1 MKINDI
7 DLYNLPLWLNGAA
20 GKLEEG
26 RREELE
32 KESDFYNQVL
42 EESGE
47 ILDKYRFISTIIDGD
62 TNTKPMN
69 LTVLELE
76 ALSRF
81 WRLETDRKDMEN
93 LQMYLLGGRH
103 MLELLQLLKMI

>member
-1 MKINDI
+1 M
-7 DLYNLPLWLNGAA
+7 WLNGVAE
-20 GKLEEG
+20 KLEEG
-26 RREELE
+26 CREELE
-32 KESDFYNQVL
+32 KESDFYNEVL
-42 EESGE
+42 KESGE

-62 TNTKPMN
+62 TITKPMN
-69 LTVLELE
+69 LTVSELE

>member
-7 DLYNLPLWLNGAA
+7 DLYNLPLWLNGVAE
-20 GKLEEG
+20 KLEEG
-26 RREELE
+26 CREELE
-32 KESDFYNQVL
+32 KESDFYNEVL
-42 EESGE
+42 KESGE

-62 TNTKPMN
+62 TITKPMN
-69 LTVLELE
+69 LTVSELE

>member
-7 DLYNLPLWLNGAA
+7 DLYNLPLWLNGVAE
-20 GKLEEG
+20 KLEEG
-26 RREELE
+26 CQEELK
-32 KESDFYNQVL
+32 KESDLYNQVL

-62 TNTKPMN
+62 VIRKPMN
-69 LTVLELE
+69 LAVSELE

-81 WRLETDRKDMEN
+81 WRLETKQRDMEN
-93 LQMYLLGGRH
+93 LQTYLLGGRN
-103 MLELLQLLKMI
+103 MLELLQLLKII